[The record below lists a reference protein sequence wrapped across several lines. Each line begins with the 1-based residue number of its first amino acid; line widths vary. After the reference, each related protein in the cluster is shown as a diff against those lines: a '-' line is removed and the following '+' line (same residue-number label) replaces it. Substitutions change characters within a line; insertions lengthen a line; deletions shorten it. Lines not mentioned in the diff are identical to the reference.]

1 MFPETPQEGKGKSLI
16 CNDKRESN
24 IKAIVSAIEKYK
36 MLEVTQTNRGL
47 INPFT
52 SAKATDQQAL
62 DLLNFRTLGLQEFNS
77 RINYYIL
84 REPSSKAPM
93 RRKRLQTFT
102 IKKVSKR
109 ASQLDK
115 DRKLVLSCMR
125 KKMKWSLRTGT
136 PIDNAGEQLIALPLA
151 LASHEGE
158 PLKGQK
164 SYMTK
169 VLEKHFRDAPQPVIV
184 SNYPPGWQ
192 PQCVIMEGM
201 FMINSAPLGSHKT
214 FRDYSKFL
222 AERFIAPHFARPS
235 TSEVHL
241 LFDNPGRLKMTLK
254 CFEQERRDESASIS
268 PGHVC
273 HSFEENAKL
282 PRKWRTDLLHC
293 RQCKRKLV
301 EFLGTHLLVNIRSHL
316 SENQRFYIGGCFPEP
331 QSDTTW
337 FVEGETLPAQPD
349 PLFASNAEETDTRVW
364 LHARKTACTQILI
377 LSPDT
382 DVYFIGLPLQCTQEK
397 SIVIQI
403 SQFFSRELRLLNAS
417 NLLTALRNDPNVAGI
432 EPNTLAKVFQLLYV
446 TTGCDYVSFFFSLGK
461 TTFMKTFFQHAQFIT
476 GQLPYTSGTLSDT
489 SLVHERYEQGFLSFL
504 RLVGTTYYKKN
515 AIAFESCSPES
526 HFKSFQDKAS
536 TESQLQVHSNW
547 LEDIRQAVWDRI
559 TVENEVLPSVEALWR
574 HWKRSCWVLDMW
586 DQADQNPIE
595 VKDISSYGWIVQDD
609 AIGIDWDSAEN
620 MAKIEQRVWLLTK
633 GCKCKTGCKRLN
645 CGCKKRGNHC
655 SEGCTCQHCSN
666 MPPPVSTES
675 LDDLETEEAY
685 ESDESDDSDSG
696 CDDST

>member
-1 MFPETPQEGKGKSLI
+1 MIPMPGDWHTLMNFQKAIMKPYFDAGLKSLA
-16 CNDKRESN
+16 NAAGYPTAS
-24 IKAIVSAIEKYK
+24 IKACGQFKRVHSFLLETWEAIYRVMVSLFLEQVELQDPLTMIAEELAAHLESLDCEK
-36 MLEVTQTNRGL
+36 
-47 INPFT
+47 F
-52 SAKATDQQAL
+52 
-62 DLLNFRTLGLQEFNS
+62 
-77 RINYYIL
+77 
-84 REPSSKAPM
+84 
-93 RRKRLQTFT
+93 
-102 IKKVSKR
+102 
-109 ASQLDK
+109 
-115 DRKLVLSCMR
+115 C
-125 KKMKWSLRTGT
+125 
-136 PIDNAGEQLIALPLA
+136 
-151 LASHEGE
+151 
-158 PLKGQK
+158 K
-164 SYMTK
+164 SVNT
-169 VLEKHFRDAPQPVIV
+169 
-184 SNYPPGWQ
+184 
-192 PQCVIMEGM
+192 
-201 FMINSAPLGSHKT
+201 
-214 FRDYSKFL
+214 L
-222 AERFIAPHFARPS
+222 AE
-235 TSEVHL
+235 V
-241 LFDNPGRLKMTLK
+241 
-254 CFEQERRDESASIS
+254 
-268 PGHVC
+268 
-273 HSFEENAKL
+273 
-282 PRKWRTDLLHC
+282 
-293 RQCKRKLV
+293 
-301 EFLGTHLLVNIRSHL
+301 
-316 SENQRFYIGGCFPEP
+316 
-331 QSDTTW
+331 
-337 FVEGETLPAQPD
+337 VEGETLPAQPD

-432 EPNTLAKVFQLLYV
+432 EPNTLAKVFQVLYV

-609 AIGIDWDSAEN
+609 AIGIDWDTVEP
-620 MAKIEQRVWLLTK
+620 LYK
-633 GCKCKTGCKRLN
+633 GHH
-645 CGCKKRGNHC
+645 RG
-655 SEGCTCQHCSN
+655 
-666 MPPPVSTES
+666 MKFWP
-675 LDDLETEEAY
+675 L
-685 ESDESDDSDSG
+685 
-696 CDDST
+696 